1 MESKIISGLVSV
13 VMPNYNT
20 EEEYLRSAIESI
32 LNQTYSNFEFI
43 IIDDGS
49 TNDSVSIIES
59 YDDERI
65 VLIKNTEN
73 QGLTRSL
80 NIALDHCKGDYIAR
94 MDSDDVSFPNRFEK
108 QVEYLQKHDNVIVCG
123 TGVEC
128 IGDWEKRRPNKII
141 CPTIE
146 DRESYRIHLLLGNRP
161 IITHPSAMLNRK
173 LMLEYSVRYDDSLP
187 FAQDY
192 KLWVSCSQV
201 ADCVILPE
209 ILLKFRIH
217 DKSITIARRELQL
230 QCHRRIIQDQL
241 DKLHLQAT
249 EDVFRYHD
257 TLVFNKRPY
266 DPGIKMWIKT
276 LIDANKKYRIYNQS
290 LLKKILWAKWTK
302 ITYYGLVNAE
312 CFEEKIRVL
321 FLLSIKNY
329 PKLIRVALSK
339 WRRKMLVKAE
349 K

>member
-13 VMPNYNT
+13 VMANYNT

-123 TGVEC
+123 TGIEC
-128 IGDWEKRRPNKII
+128 IGDWEKRYPNKII
-141 CPTIE
+141 CHTIE
-146 DRESYRIHLLLGNRP
+146 DRESYRIHLLLDNRP
-161 IITHPSAMLNRK
+161 IIIHPSAMLNRK
-173 LMLEYSVRYDDSLP
+173 LMLEYSVRYDSLP

-209 ILLKFRIH
+209 ILLKYRVH
-217 DKSITIARRELQL
+217 DKSITTARRELQL

-257 TLVFNKRPY
+257 TLVFNKKPY

>member
-13 VMPNYNT
+13 VMANYNT

-65 VLIKNTEN
+65 VLVKNSEN
-73 QGLTRSL
+73 IGVTKSRNKGLD
-80 NIALDHCKGDYIAR
+80 ICHGEFMAV
-94 MDSDDVSFPNRFEK
+94 MDSDDISMPNRFEM
-108 QVEYLQKHDNVIVCG
+108 QIRYLREHENVIVCG
-123 TGVEC
+123 TGIEC
-128 IGDWEKRRPNKII
+128 IGTWEKLHPNKII
-141 CPTIE
+141 RHTIE
-146 DRESYRIHLLLGNRP
+146 DRESYRIHLLFDNRP
-161 IITHPSAMLNRK
+161 LIFHPSAMLNRK
-173 LMLEYSVRYDDSLP
+173 LMLKYNIRYDDSLP
-187 FAQDY
+187 VALDY

-209 ILLKFRIH
+209 ILLKYRVH
-217 DKSITIARRELQL
+217 DKSITTARRELQL

-257 TLVFNKRPY
+257 TLVFNKKPY
-266 DPGIKMWIKT
+266 DPGIKKWIKT
-276 LIDANKKYRIYNQS
+276 LINANKTYKVYNKT
-290 LLKKILWAKWTK
+290 LLKKILREAWVK
-302 ITYYGLVNAE
+302 ISYYGIENADS
-312 CFEEKIRVL
+312 FWRKINI
-321 FLLSIKNY
+321 LSNISVVMY
-329 PKLIRVALSK
+329 PRLIRVALSK
-339 WRRKMLVKAE
+339 SRRKTE
-349 K
+349 

>member
-13 VMPNYNT
+13 VMANYNT

-94 MDSDDVSFPNRFEK
+94 MDSDDVSFPG
-108 QVEYLQKHDNVIVCG
+108 I
-123 TGVEC
+123 EC

-141 CPTIE
+141 CHTIE
-146 DRESYRIHLLLGNRP
+146 DRESYRIHLLLGNLP
-161 IITHPSAMLNRK
+161 VIIHPSAMLNRK

-209 ILLKFRIH
+209 ILLKYRVH
-217 DKSITIARRELQL
+217 DKQISIAKKEIQRKNHDRVVQEQL
-230 QCHRRIIQDQL
+230 EW
-241 DKLHLQAT
+241 LHLPAT
-249 EDVFRYHD
+249 EV
-257 TLVFNKRPY
+257 TLWYQYVLTFNSQPY
-266 DPGIKMWIKT
+266 DSNIKEWIKK
-276 LIDANKKYRIYNQS
+276 IIRANKKYRIYNQS

>member
-13 VMPNYNT
+13 VMANYNT

-209 ILLKFRIH
+209 ILLKYRVH
-217 DKSITIARRELQL
+217 DKQISIAKRLPPSGGI
-230 QCHRRIIQDQL
+230 
-241 DKLHLQAT
+241 LH
-249 EDVFRYHD
+249 F
-257 TLVFNKRPY
+257 
-266 DPGIKMWIKT
+266 
-276 LIDANKKYRIYNQS
+276 
-290 LLKKILWAKWTK
+290 
-302 ITYYGLVNAE
+302 
-312 CFEEKIRVL
+312 C
-321 FLLSIKNY
+321 
-329 PKLIRVALSK
+329 
-339 WRRKMLVKAE
+339 
-349 K
+349 

>member
-1 MESKIISGLVSV
+1 M
-13 VMPNYNT
+13 
-20 EEEYLRSAIESI
+20 
-32 LNQTYSNFEFI
+32 
-43 IIDDGS
+43 
-49 TNDSVSIIES
+49 
-59 YDDERI
+59 
-65 VLIKNTEN
+65 
-73 QGLTRSL
+73 
-80 NIALDHCKGDYIAR
+80 DHCKGDYIAR

-146 DRESYRIHLLLGNRP
+146 DRESYRIHLLFGNRP
-161 IITHPSAMLNRK
+161 LIIHPSAMLNRK

-192 KLWVSCSQV
+192 KLY
-201 ADCVILPE
+201 
-209 ILLKFRIH
+209 
-217 DKSITIARRELQL
+217 
-230 QCHRRIIQDQL
+230 
-241 DKLHLQAT
+241 LQAT